1 METITSNKNQIV
13 QKTIDIK
20 KNGENLLLLE
30 NIKLICE
37 AKNAGHKVK
46 YVLIEKKKF
55 DYFKTSFHFVFEGE
69 YHIVSESVLS
79 KICDTKSP
87 QGIVA
92 VVEFHS
98 KIANKIEDN
107 FLVLE
112 NLQDPGN
119 VGTIIRSASGTSFK
133 NIFLINC
140 VSFLN
145 QKVVR
150 STMGGIFRE
159 NLFSFKSLDEFLKY
173 FKDKDFPLI
182 VADMCGENLFEM
194 KKMKEPFGLVI
205 GNEGNGVS
213 CELKKLATKTVSIPM
228 KNGLESLNAG
238 VSCSIITYF
247 LDNLK

>member
-1 METITSNKNQIV
+1 MDIITSNKNPIA
-13 QKTIDIK
+13 QKTIKIK
-20 KNGENLLLLE
+20 KDGENFLFLE

-37 AKNAGHKVK
+37 AKDAGHKIM

-55 DYFKTSFHFVFEGE
+55 DYFKTNFPFVLESE
-69 YHIVSESVLS
+69 LYIVSEDVLS

-92 VVEFHS
+92 VVEFHN
-98 KIANKIEDN
+98 KNPDKIESN

-112 NLQDPGN
+112 NVQDPGN

-133 NIFLINC
+133 DIFLIDC
-140 VSFLN
+140 VSIFN
-145 QKVVR
+145 QKVIR
-150 STMGGIFRE
+150 STMGGIFKE
-159 NLFSFKSLDEFLKY
+159 NLFSFKSLDDFLEY
-173 FKDKDFPLI
+173 FKDNGFPLL
-182 VADMCGENLFEM
+182 VADMDGENLFEM
-194 KKMKEPFGLVI
+194 KKMKEPFGVVI

-213 CELKKLATKTVSIPM
+213 KQLKNLATKSISIPM

-247 LDNLK
+247 LDNIR